1 VRAVRD
7 IDEAEDWLDQ
17 WVAGVDARA
26 ARTAELARQVSA
38 LTAEAS
44 SEDGSITVTVGAD
57 GRLTGLEIEGD
68 QELADDILAAMR
80 LAQRHLSD
88 QVAEK
93 VAETVGADSE
103 TGRAVVDGFQ
113 TRFGR
118 NENET
123 QDDGG
128 AGYE

>member
-1 VRAVRD
+1 VRAVWD

-44 SEDGSITVTVGAD
+44 SADGSITVTVGAD
-57 GRLTGLEIEGD
+57 GQLIGLEIEND
-68 QELADDILAAMR
+68 RELADDILAVLR
-80 LAQRHLSD
+80 RAQRHLSQ

-93 VAETVGADSE
+93 VSETVGADSE
-103 TGRAVVDGFQ
+103 TGRAVLDGFQ
-113 TRFGR
+113 RRFGSDEDSDESR
-118 NENET
+118 G
-123 QDDGG
+123 D
-128 AGYE
+128 